1 MDNLSTLHFS
11 TQSVTHRGGNNEAN
25 SSWRINTVAV
35 RRALVVGAT
44 NLPKQLDEA
53 LLCEFGKRITLPL
66 PDEAPYDI
74 LRALAVQQSN
84 VHPEI
89 RIEAIQQFVSVAAQ
103 QSNGLPER
111 GQRRDGR
118 GAHQVIQQFVSVAAL
133 ELFPLDAKAG
143 EDVAPSLVAVV
154 KANPAD
160 SGSRTTTRCCH

>member
-89 RIEAIQQFVSVAAQ
+89 RIEAIQQFVSVAA
-103 QSNGLPER
+103 
-111 GQRRDGR
+111 
-118 GAHQVIQQFVSVAAL
+118 L